1 MNSKLILLAAVLF
14 AVVGSS
20 VAIAGR
26 DSSPAPKGSMSC
38 CATVKK
44 VTPSIPKNEAPK
56 NAEESCHVAAPAAKG
71 CCK

>member
-1 MNSKLILLAAVLF
+1 MNTKLTLLAVVLF
-14 AVVGSS
+14 AAVGSS

-26 DSSPAPKGSMSC
+26 DKTPAPKGGTSC

-44 VTPSIPKNEAPK
+44 DTPPAPKNEAPK
-56 NAEESCHVAAPAAKG
+56 NTEERCHVAAPAAKS